1 MKIPQNLSLEK
12 ETQGIAPYIVN
23 DSLQKAIE
31 IAIHLRRPLLLRG
44 DPGAGK
50 TQFAE
55 VLAYQLYK
63 DSGID
68 YKEKFFK
75 WYVKSTSKAVDG
87 LYTFDYLKRLQDANT
102 QGIGLKKDLEYVK
115 FGAMGKA
122 FQNSKEGEPTILLID
137 EIDKADIDFPND
149 LLLELDQMK
158 FVIPEI
164 KDGSMKD
171 AKGNTTNEIK
181 AEERPIVIITSND
194 ERELPNAFLRRCVF
208 YYINF
213 PDESLLTDIIVKH
226 MNTKDFP
233 KIDKVPL
240 ASIVQEF
247 KRIYT
252 IMKDNPNTEK
262 VPSTSE
268 LIDWTKVIYKHFDEG
283 NLQLTDD
290 GKIPFTVI
298 DQEQKVRINYAE
310 VLFKTKNDYD
320 LIHASK

>member
-1 MKIPQNLSLEK
+1 MPQNLSLEE
-12 ETQGIAPYIVN
+12 ETLGIAPYIVN
-23 DSLQKAIE
+23 ESLQKAIE

-63 DSGID
+63 DTGID
-68 YKEKFFK
+68 YTKKFFK
-75 WYVKSTSKAVDG
+75 WYVKSTSKAVEG

-102 QGIGLKKDLEYVK
+102 TGVGLEKDEKYIK
-115 FGAMGKA
+115 YGQMGEA
-122 FQNSKEGEPTILLID
+122 LRNSGKGEPAILLID

-158 FVIPEI
+158 FIIPEI
-164 KDGSMKD
+164 KDGSM
-171 AKGNTTNEIK
+171 NNEVQ

-208 YYINF
+208 HYINF

-226 MNTKDFP
+226 MNSSKFP
-233 KIDKVPL
+233 KIAKLPL
-240 ASIVQEF
+240 ATIVKEF
-247 KRIYT
+247 KRIYML
-252 IMKDNPNTEK
+252 MKENVNTEK
-262 VPSTSE
+262 IPSTSE
-268 LIDWTKVIYKHFDEG
+268 LIDWTKVIYKNYDEG
-283 NLQLTDD
+283 NLILSD
-290 GKIPFTVI
+290 GNIPFTTT
-298 DQEQKVRINYAE
+298 DKENNVRINYSE

-320 LIHASK
+320 LAHANK